1 MNKKLYVGHLP
12 WKATESDVEA
22 LFGTFGALDEVVVL
36 MERDDPNKS
45 RGFGFV
51 TFENEDDAQ
60 AAQAALNGT
69 DMDGITIRVDEAQER
84 QRRPQRSF

>member
-12 WKATESDVEA
+12 WKAREAEVEA
-22 LFGTFGALDEVVVL
+22 LFGTFGALTSVVVL
-36 MERDDPNKS
+36 TERDDPSKS

-51 TFENEDDAQ
+51 EFENESDAQ
-60 AAQAALNGT
+60 AAQEALNGT

-84 QRRPQRSF
+84 QRRDW